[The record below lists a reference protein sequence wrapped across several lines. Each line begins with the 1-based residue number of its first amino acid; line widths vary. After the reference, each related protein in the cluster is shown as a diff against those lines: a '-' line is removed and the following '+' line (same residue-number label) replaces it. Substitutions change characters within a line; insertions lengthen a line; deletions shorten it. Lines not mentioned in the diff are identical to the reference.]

1 MKLVRSTVN
10 EHRRRSLEILKEV
23 MEEKADESKYKY
35 EHQLL
40 PYKIIKSATEGDV
53 DAVYAV
59 LKHYDGYIET
69 LSKRKMYDEFGAG
82 TLLC

>member
-1 MKLVRSTVN
+1 MN
-10 EHRRRSLEILKEV
+10 P
-23 MEEKADESKYKY
+23 KYKY

-69 LSKRKMYDEFGAG
+69 LSKEKCMMNLGRNIIVLMK
-82 TLLC
+82 LLNEDCRLNY